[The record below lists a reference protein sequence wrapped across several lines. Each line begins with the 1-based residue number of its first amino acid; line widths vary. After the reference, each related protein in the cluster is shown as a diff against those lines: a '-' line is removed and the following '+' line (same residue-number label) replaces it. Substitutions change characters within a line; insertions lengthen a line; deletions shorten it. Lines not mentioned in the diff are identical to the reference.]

1 MATTEVRSNSWGQMQ
16 QLRLEAI
23 AEVRGTIEVR
33 GNNWGKRQ
41 QLRLEA
47 TVEVRGNNW
56 CKILRSQF
64 HTLQEAMANGIAH
77 LTSSIPTAMAM
88 LTWHP
93 QYPQLWHSRQ
103 ERSTSRWNRTQR
115 GWRGQDRTEPTP
127 SHRTPSLRKY
137 GRCRI
142 KGFENTIEVGLKA
155 LEIPRSRI

>member
-1 MATTEVRSNSWGQMQ
+1 MQ
-16 QLRLEAI
+16 N
-23 AEVRGTIEVR
+23 IEVTIPYSSR
-33 GNNWGKRQ
+33 GNGQWH
-41 QLRLEA
+41 
-47 TVEVRGNNW
+47 
-56 CKILRSQF
+56 CSPDILNTNSY
-64 HTLQEAMANGIAH
+64 GIAH
-77 LTSSIPTAMAM
+77 QIPQYPQLWQSSPHIINSNSYSIDYLTSSIPTAMAL